1 MICYMIRHEDKSL
14 WAARHQP
21 GCLGLQISST
31 HGLGLEV
38 WGWAEKHETMLPG
51 QGLALGFT
59 EYAPAYLWGNIL
71 AQLGGEK
78 KKK

>member
-51 QGLALGFT
+51 QGYWLWALQNMLLLIFVGTF
-59 EYAPAYLWGNIL
+59 
-71 AQLGGEK
+71 
-78 KKK
+78 